1 MIAELGINDIVRLE
15 PVVAYRDALREML
28 RADGLLLMQGSV
40 CNHQIPAKI
49 YEYYRAGKPI
59 LALVDPSG
67 ISASMLREVGVPD
80 IADIANAEHIADTLL
95 GLMAALKEGRRAG
108 VARNAAAKN
117 SRKSRSA
124 ELANLLNKLTA

>member
-1 MIAELGINDIVRLE
+1 
-15 PVVAYRDALREML
+15 
-28 RADGLLLMQGSV
+28 
-40 CNHQIPAKI
+40 
-49 YEYYRAGKPI
+49 
-59 LALVDPSG
+59 
-67 ISASMLREVGVPD
+67 MLREVGVPD

-95 GLMAALKEGRRAG
+95 DLMAALKEGRRAG